1 MLKRAYKYLWV
12 PLMGRLLTIFI
23 PLLEGKPPNKS
34 PTYDL
39 DFSNNK
45 EEDKDKNN

>member
-1 MLKRAYKYLWV
+1 MLKSAYKYLWV
-12 PLMGRLLTIFI
+12 PIMGRLLTIFI

-39 DFSNNK
+39 DFGKNK
-45 EEDKDKNN
+45 TKKNNNN